1 MRELYGPISVQPE
14 ILNLFVG
21 ELSLWT
27 KKKGHKPLLNFF
39 HVK

>member
-21 ELSLWT
+21 GAKLMDKE
-27 KKKGHKPLLNFF
+27 KGA
-39 HVK
+39 